1 MLSLTTRGS
10 WARTIFFGRK
20 FHIWEGKD
28 EAFKKVSL
36 PAKEG
41 SYRNKGEENI
51 SWVTEFCPA
60 LPEGTNSYIIFH
72 TPTQLLQ
79 QAEMSGSTS
88 KTEQEPLGRPEV
100 PLQLLFPTAAT
111 SAKWQEQQNFTK
123 KLNPGVI
130 LFLLFFSPF
139 FFQSICCWRGS
150 SVAPFHRFKMQGEKT
165 WTLLPDEDE
174 PPTLALGPRVSHHE
188 RRFGSS
194 PAKIWPEH

>member
-1 MLSLTTRGS
+1 MRPAPGRSRDPPAPARRNSPLLLSQ
-10 WARTIFFGRK
+10 ARTLCQKHDAFLYQNPFLACAESDHPWVLSQNDFFFGRK

-139 FFQSICCWRGS
+139 FFQSICG
-150 SVAPFHRFKMQGEKT
+150 
-165 WTLLPDEDE
+165 
-174 PPTLALGPRVSHHE
+174 
-188 RRFGSS
+188 
-194 PAKIWPEH
+194 